1 MAVFSCSLVLGMAW
15 GLANGGDARI
25 AIFEVAPLLYV
36 PLVYFAACN
45 LYPSVRSYQWL
56 MAGIVDGLTAEVI
69 NGLVRLPTIRQLIA
83 ADQSPLE
90 HTALLH
96 LNLLPLL
103 LLACLWFGTDRIGLR
118 LLLSVLLV
126 PAMLLY
132 LDAQRRAAVVALI
145 VGTIALSAVLFV
157 RNRTRFNVFVPVLVV
172 LLTGYVGAFW
182 SSDNQIGFPAQAI
195 RSVIAPSS
203 ASEADSLSDL
213 YRYIE
218 NFDLNAT
225 IRSNPLLGL
234 GFGRPFLQPIELPDI
249 VSFFEFADYQPHNTI
264 LWIWIKTG
272 LVGFIAFM
280 YMIGVALAQGMRAA
294 VRVVASDEASVVA
307 VLSSYLPMA
316 VVVAFVEISGEA
328 ATTMLLGLALAMAS
342 TVGERLEPV

>member
-1 MAVFSCSLVLGMAW
+1 
-15 GLANGGDARI
+15 
-25 AIFEVAPLLYV
+25 
-36 PLVYFAACN
+36 
-45 LYPSVRSYQWL
+45 
-56 MAGIVDGLTAEVI
+56 
-69 NGLVRLPTIRQLIA
+69 
-83 ADQSPLE
+83 
-90 HTALLH
+90 
-96 LNLLPLL
+96 
-103 LLACLWFGTDRIGLR
+103 
-118 LLLSVLLV
+118 
-126 PAMLLY
+126 MLLY

-157 RNRTRFNVFVPVLVV
+157 RNRTRFIVFVPVLVV